1 MGEGRNLVGVDIG
14 STSIKVCQ
22 LKETRRGLSL
32 MRFGYVR
39 LSPQVIVDGQI
50 MDSGVVVESLQ
61 RLFHDNHI
69 RQKECAVSVSGQS
82 VIHRKITVPL
92 MTEAELGEQI
102 QWEAEQHIPFDI
114 KDVQVDYE
122 VLRRRPEAGQ
132 MDLLLVAAKRDE
144 INDDTQIAR
153 SAQLKPLVVDIDAFT
168 VQNLFEMSRGMPLD
182 ETFAIINVG
191 ASLASINI

>member
-32 MRFGYVR
+32 IRFGYVQ

-50 MDSGVVVESLQ
+50 MDSGVVVESLH
-61 RLFHDNHI
+61 RLFQDSKI

-92 MTEAELGEQI
+92 MTEAELGE
-102 QWEAEQHIPFDI
+102 
-114 KDVQVDYE
+114 
-122 VLRRRPEAGQ
+122 
-132 MDLLLVAAKRDE
+132 
-144 INDDTQIAR
+144 
-153 SAQLKPLVVDIDAFT
+153 
-168 VQNLFEMSRGMPLD
+168 
-182 ETFAIINVG
+182 
-191 ASLASINI
+191 